1 MSMKPL
7 PGSEIRRRFL
17 NYFAQRGHEVVT
29 SSSLVPHD
37 DPTLLFT
44 NAGMVQFKDVFTGR
58 QTVPYKRAA
67 SVQKCVRAGGKHN
80 DLENV
85 GKTARHHT
93 FFEMLGNFSFGDYF
107 KREAIQFAWEFLTK
121 DLGFPGEQLWATV
134 FRDDDEARQLW
145 LEESDIPAERI
156 VAMDEEDNFWAM
168 GDTGPCGPC
177 SEIIIDRGVEYSCGQ
192 PDCALD
198 TCGCDRWLE
207 LWNLVFM
214 QFERDAQGNMTP
226 LPKPS
231 IDTGMGLERV
241 AAVMQDVQ
249 SNFETDLL
257 WPLIEAAGDMTGHT
271 YDRGEGGFPLR
282 VIADHVKAGTFLIA
296 DGVMPSNEFRGYVL
310 RRILRRAIRFGKMLG
325 QEQPFLYRLVP
336 VVGQIM
342 GEAYPEVVERA
353 DFVAQVM
360 EQEEIRFH
368 RTLHQGTEILS
379 EIMERARQE
388 GRQQIAGD
396 EAFLLYDT
404 YGFPMDLLLD
414 AAEEAGMTVDQE
426 GFEAAMVQQRER
438 ARQARQAEGIPTGG
452 GEEAVAELPA
462 TRFMD
467 CHALQGPARVL
478 AIIVDGQLRLEL
490 TPADGA
496 AAVILDQTPFYAE
509 AGGQVGDQG
518 TIATGSDAGDGG
530 VFRVTDTQRA
540 PGGQVFHWG
549 EVGAGVLKVG
559 DTVEAQVDVQRRR
572 AIERNHTATHLLH
585 RALKDVL
592 GEQVNQAG
600 SLVAPDRL
608 RFDFTHFAPLTR
620 EELQQVEDIVN
631 EQILLGLPVSASI
644 TTLTEARKRGAMAL
658 FGEKYGEQVRM
669 VQIGSYS
676 LELCGGCHVP
686 NSAHVG
692 LFKLTGSGGVAA
704 GVRRVEAVTG
714 DQALAHVRAL
724 EDAVA
729 AAAQE
734 LRCGPEEV
742 PDRVN
747 ALLERQRELEREI
760 QMWAARSARQQASDL
775 LAQAIT
781 IAGVPVVTGQAQVAD
796 QEALRQLGDEVRQE
810 LSSGVILLGAQIN
823 GRAQFVA
830 MVTPDLVERGL
841 HAGNL
846 VRAVAAQA
854 GGGGGGRP
862 DMAQAG
868 GRDGSAVPAA
878 LDHGRRWLEEQVPG
892 LVEV

>member
-1 MSMKPL
+1 MLSLEPL
-7 PGSEIRRRFL
+7 SGAEIRRRFL
-17 NYFAQRGHEVVT
+17 NYFAERGHEIVQ

-58 QTVPYKRAA
+58 QTVSYKRAA

-121 DLGFPGEQLWATV
+121 HLGLPGDRLWATV
-134 FRDDDEARQLW
+134 FREDDEARQLW

-156 VAMDEEDNFWAM
+156 VGMGEEDNFWAM

-177 SEIIIDRGVEYSCGQ
+177 SEVIIDRGEEYSCGR

-214 QFERDAQGNMTP
+214 QFERDAAGHMKP

-231 IDTGMGLERV
+231 IDTGMGLERL
-241 AAVMQDVQ
+241 AAVLQGVS

-257 WPLIEAAGDMTGHT
+257 WPLIEAASEMTGHA

-353 DFVAQVM
+353 DFVAQVI
-360 EQEEIRFH
+360 EQEESRFH

-379 EIMERARQE
+379 EIMEGARQE

-404 YGFPMDLLLD
+404 YGFPLDLLLD

-426 GFEAAMVQQRER
+426 GFEAAMVEQRER
-438 ARQARQAEGIPTGG
+438 ARQARQAAGIPTGG

-462 TRFMD
+462 TRFLD
-467 CHALQGPARVL
+467 CSALQGSAQVL
-478 AIIVDGQLRLEL
+478 AIVVDGRLRQEL
-490 TPADGA
+490 TPDDGT

-518 TIATGSDAGDGG
+518 AITAGGAG
-530 VFRVTDTQRA
+530 VFNVTDTQRA

-549 EVGAGVLKVG
+549 EMSSGVLKVG
-559 DTVEAQVDVQRRR
+559 DTVAAQVDVERRR

-608 RFDFTHFAPLTR
+608 RFDFTHFAPLSR

-631 EQILLGLPVSASI
+631 EQILLGLPVTATI
-644 TTLTEARKRGAMAL
+644 TTLAEARCRGAMAL
-658 FGEKYGEQVRM
+658 FGEKYGEEVRM

-692 LFKLTGSGGVAA
+692 LFKFTSSGGVAA

-714 DQALAHVRAL
+714 EQALAHVRSL

-734 LRCGPEEV
+734 LRCGPEEL
-742 PDRVN
+742 PARVN
-747 ALLERQRELEREI
+747 ALLERQRELEREL
-760 QMWAARSARQQASDL
+760 QAWAARSARQQASEL
-775 LAQAIT
+775 LAQAVT
-781 IAGVPVVTGQAQVAD
+781 IAGVPVVTGQVQVAD
-796 QEALRQLGDEVRQE
+796 QEALRQLGDQIRRE

-846 VRAVAAQA
+846 VREVATQA

-862 DMAQAG
+862 EMAQAG
-868 GRDGSAVPAA
+868 GRDGGAVPAA
-878 LDHGRRWLEEQVPG
+878 LAHGRRWLEEQVPG